1 MGHMIRA
8 IIGKDH
14 VIRSIAECWLVEMI
28 KLPQEFALVFLN
40 DNLFD
45 DIEELYDLQNTCDYP
60 HLNYL
65 TDSVIEFLKVNS
77 FKGQLLYNSLF
88 VKKGAKNDF

>member
-14 VIRSIAECWLVEMI
+14 VIRSIVECWVYVEMI
-28 KLPQEFALVFLN
+28 KLPQKFALIFLN

-45 DIEELYDLQNTCDYP
+45 DIEEL
-60 HLNYL
+60 
-65 TDSVIEFLKVNS
+65 I
-77 FKGQLLYNSLF
+77 
-88 VKKGAKNDF
+88 